1 MTYFKKKFFATAFV
15 AGSALLLAGSAFAQG
30 TLPQPKQ
37 EKLLNGLKI
46 LMWPNAKADSVT
58 VTVRVHSG
66 TSFDPQGKEGVMRL
80 LSENIFPERSA
91 REFFTEDLGGGLSVE
106 ANYDFIEIIASSK
119 PENFLT
125 MIETLSA
132 AIANPTIDKPTTA
145 KLRSALIDELKKQES
160 DPAYVA
166 DNAVAARMFGT
177 FPYGRPQYGSS
188 ASVAKIDFAD
198 LLDAKQRFLT
208 ADNATVTV
216 VGNFDRPLG
225 FRAMRRYFGAWLK
238 SDKRV
243 PSTFRQPDP
252 PPAAVISVP
261 SPQPDAFAIRFA
273 IRGSA
278 RGDRSFAASEVYAQ
292 ILETRL
298 KARAPNANRDDVF
311 VRSESH
317 ILPGI
322 IIVGFDGK
330 KSSTANAN
338 GKIEAFELVA
348 NVLAEPITDAE
359 FQAARKLFKETWMK
373 QTVTEL
379 FLDFDT
385 FKTAGADADALA
397 ADKVTVEEVRTFA
410 ASAVKQTP
418 AAILLN
424 SPATNN

>member
-1 MTYFKKKFFATAFV
+1 
-15 AGSALLLAGSAFAQG
+15 
-30 TLPQPKQ
+30 
-37 EKLLNGLKI
+37 
-46 LMWPNAKADSVT
+46 
-58 VTVRVHSG
+58 
-66 TSFDPQGKEGVMRL
+66 
-80 LSENIFPERSA
+80 
-91 REFFTEDLGGGLSVE
+91 
-106 ANYDFIEIIASSK
+106 
-119 PENFLT
+119 
-125 MIETLSA
+125 
-132 AIANPTIDKPTTA
+132 
-145 KLRSALIDELKKQES
+145 
-160 DPAYVA
+160 
-166 DNAVAARMFGT
+166 MFGT

-188 ASVAKIDFAD
+188 TSVAKIDFAD

-348 NVLAEPITDAE
+348 NILAEPITDAE

-385 FKTAGADADALA
+385 FKTASADADAMA
-397 ADKVTVEEVRTFA
+397 ADKVTVDEVRTFA